1 MDLNSAQEIKSYD
14 KDGILT
20 SIRELSSQVEQA
32 WAEMSKISLP
42 DNYRNVSQVVIC
54 GMGGSALGA
63 RMVDALYST
72 SVRGPI
78 EFYTDYH
85 VPQYANEKTL
95 VILSSY
101 SGTTEE
107 TINCFYETIERKALP
122 FGITTGSTLGKLF
135 EKEGLPFYEFDP
147 IHNPSNQP
155 RMSLGYSFTSILSL
169 LNKTGFIT
177 ISDEEI
183 EKAVLTLKG
192 LLADYDIDLPIEENL
207 AKRTAAN
214 FYAKVPVLI
223 ASEHLIGA
231 CHAFKNQLNENAKT
245 FSLLFDIPELNHHL
259 MEGLKN
265 PSQGREIFKF
275 LFFESD
281 LYSEGVNKRYPLTQE
296 VIEKNGYPFS
306 IYPLRSETKLEQVL
320 EILAFGSFTSFYL
333 AFLYKEDLAKIP
345 WVDYFKE
352 KMAG

>member
-1 MDLNSAQEIKSYD
+1 MDLNSVPEIKNYD
-14 KDGILT
+14 RDGVLA
-20 SIRELSSQVEQA
+20 SIRELPLQIEQT
-32 WAEMSKISLP
+32 WEEMAAITLP
-42 DNYRNVSQVVIC
+42 ENYRNISEVVIC

-85 VPQYANEKTL
+85 VPDYANENTL
-95 VILSSY
+95 VVLSSY
-101 SGTTEE
+101 SGSTEE
-107 TINCFYETIERKALP
+107 TISCFYEAVGKKALP
-122 FGITTGSTLGKLF
+122 FGITTGSTLAKLF
-135 EKEGLPFYEFDP
+135 SEQKLPFYQFDP
-147 IHNPSNQP
+147 IHNPCNQP
-155 RMSLGYSFTSILSL
+155 RMSLGYSLTSILSL

-183 EKAVLTLKG
+183 KKAISTLKTFIT
-192 LLADYDIDLPIEENL
+192 DYDIDFPIEENL
-207 AKRTAAN
+207 AKKIATH
-214 FYAKVPVLI
+214 FYSKVPVLI

-265 PSQGREIFKF
+265 PSRGREIFKF

-296 VIEKNGYPFS
+296 VIEKNGYPFT
-306 IYPLRSETKLEQVL
+306 IYPLRSETKLEQVF

-352 KMAG
+352 KLK